1 MTYLLATYWLP
12 LLLALALGA
21 AVGFFTFSHPARGW
35 WPQSWPNWCKL
46 LGALFVIGVIVA
58 WLALLPGYAGHYLE
72 TALFLLAAYFIG
84 CLAGSWIAN
93 LAGVAEQPQLKPAPA
108 TAAPAPAAV
117 AATPAPVAPVATA
130 APAAVIAEEDDND
143 HSAEANHPGA
153 RPAAVTQS
161 GTPDDLKII
170 SGIGPK
176 NEMLL
181 HRLGI
186 FYFRQIAEWN
196 DANISWVNSYL
207 KFKGRIEREDWVGQA
222 KRLARGEKL

>member
-12 LLLALALGA
+12 LLLALVLGA
-21 AVGFFTFSHPARGW
+21 AIGFFTFSHPARGW

-46 LGALFVIGVIVA
+46 VGALFVIGLVVA

-72 TALFLLAAYFIG
+72 TALLLLAAYFIG
-84 CLAGSWIAN
+84 CLAGSWIAS
-93 LAGVAEQPQLKPAPA
+93 LAGVAEQPQPKPVPA
-108 TAAPAPAAV
+108 TASPAPAAV
-117 AATPAPVAPVATA
+117 APAP
-130 APAAVIAEEDDND
+130 APAAALAEESEDD
-143 HSAEANHPGA
+143 HSVDANHPGA
-153 RPAAVTQS
+153 RPASVVQS
-161 GTPDDLKII
+161 AAPDDLQII

-176 NEMLL
+176 NEVLL

-196 DANISWVNSYL
+196 EANISWVNSYL

-222 KRLARGEKL
+222 KRLARNEKL

>member
-21 AVGFFTFSHPARGW
+21 AVGFFTFSHPARRW

-46 LGALFVIGVIVA
+46 LGGLFVIGVVVA

-72 TALFLLAAYFIG
+72 TALLLLAAYFIG
-84 CLAGSWIAN
+84 CLAGSWIAS
-93 LAGVAEQPQLKPAPA
+93 LAGAAEPSQLKPATAAATPA
-108 TAAPAPAAV
+108 SAAVATAPAPAAP
-117 AATPAPVAPVATA
+117 ASAPVTA
-130 APAAVIAEEDDND
+130 IAEANEDD
-143 HSAEANHPGA
+143 HSTEANHPGA
-153 RPAAVTQS
+153 RPASATQS
-161 GTPDDLKII
+161 GAPDDLKII

-196 DANISWVNSYL
+196 DDNISWVNSYL

>member
-12 LLLALALGA
+12 LLLALVLGA
-21 AVGFFTFSHPARGW
+21 AIGFFTFSHPAKGW
-35 WPQSWPNWCKL
+35 WPQHWPNWCKA
-46 LGALFVIGVIVA
+46 LGAAFVIGIIVA

-72 TALFLLAAYFIG
+72 TALLLLAAYFVG
-84 CLAGSWIAN
+84 CLAGSWIAS
-93 LAGVAEQPQLKPAPA
+93 LAGVAEQPQSKPVTVQPVAA
-108 TAAPAPAAV
+108 TAPAPAA
-117 AATPAPVAPVATA
+117 A
-130 APAAVIAEEDDND
+130 APIAPASVVEDESDD
-143 HSAEANHPGA
+143 HSTEANHPGA
-153 RPAAVTQS
+153 RPVAVTQS

-181 HRLGI
+181 HRLGV

-196 DANISWVNSYL
+196 DDNISWVNSYL

-222 KRLARGEKL
+222 KRLARGETL